1 MSTLENEIRVIDE
14 SLKNAKIKK
23 LTVHKTDRAVDAEVI
38 CDKAVPDVVCDLVRK
53 AVEKSLP
60 HGFIVGE
67 VTVSK
72 ILADGEL
79 VAKSVLEF

>member
-23 LTVHKTDRAVDAEVI
+23 LTVHKTNRAVDAEVI
-38 CDKAVPDVVCDLVRK
+38 CDKAVSDAVCDLVRE
-53 AVEKSLP
+53 AVARALP
-60 HGFIVGE
+60 LGFTVGE

-79 VAKSVLEF
+79 FAKSVL